1 MSRELGSGG
10 SERQLAQTARFL
22 DRTRF
27 EPHVGCFREAGF
39 RADELRATGV
49 PVVRFPVRSFY
60 SPSTLKPLLAMGEYV
75 RRHKIALVH
84 TFDYPLN
91 TFGVP
96 AARAFGVRAVL
107 SSQRANR
114 NLIPLLYHHLLR
126 LTDMMVDGIVV
137 NCEHVRRHL
146 IEDEKVRPGLIDLCY
161 NGIDTS
167 VFFACPSKAASPE
180 LTIGVVA
187 VLRPEKGLHTLV
199 DAFAQIHG
207 LRPGLRLMIVGSGPL
222 RNELE
227 ARAGKLG
234 ILENCVWEPDTA
246 DVAGRL
252 RAIDIFVL
260 PSLGEALSNSLME
273 AMACGCCPVASDVGG
288 NPELVTEGR
297 TGLLFRP
304 GDASDLAAKLRLV
317 IEQESLRRS
326 LAAAAFSFIKDNF
339 SIQAAAVRM
348 AEIYD
353 KYLFTKSI

>member
-1 MSRELGSGG
+1 
-10 SERQLAQTARFL
+10 
-22 DRTRF
+22 
-27 EPHVGCFREAGF
+27 
-39 RADELRATGV
+39 
-49 PVVRFPVRSFY
+49 
-60 SPSTLKPLLAMGEYV
+60 
-75 RRHKIALVH
+75 
-84 TFDYPLN
+84 
-91 TFGVP
+91 
-96 AARAFGVRAVL
+96 
-107 SSQRANR
+107 
-114 NLIPLLYHHLLR
+114 
-126 LTDMMVDGIVV
+126 
-137 NCEHVRRHL
+137 
-146 IEDEKVRPGLIDLCY
+146 
-161 NGIDTS
+161 
-167 VFFACPSKAASPE
+167 
-180 LTIGVVA
+180 
-187 VLRPEKGLHTLV
+187 
-199 DAFAQIHG
+199 
-207 LRPGLRLMIVGSGPL
+207 MIVGSGPL